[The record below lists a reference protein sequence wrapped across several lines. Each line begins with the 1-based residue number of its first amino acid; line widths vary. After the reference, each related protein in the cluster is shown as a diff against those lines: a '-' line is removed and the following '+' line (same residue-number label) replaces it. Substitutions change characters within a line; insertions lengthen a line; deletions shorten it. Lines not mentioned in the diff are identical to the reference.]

1 MHILCWGKS
10 PCYLYQKVKLKH
22 NLQRQKSV
30 EKTMHFGLMITLPVT
45 SVLLFVKG
53 LQALFH
59 VLSHLTDPAQR
70 EGGSLIYGW
79 SIIIG
84 GLYKQSRLA
93 FHLQRGLK
101 SYFALILQWALRIN
115 VMLIWNNPL
124 LYWLR
129 DFKFLCLDGQILCTM
144 S

>member
-22 NLQRQKSV
+22 NPQRQKSV

-53 LQALFH
+53 LQGLFH

-84 GLYKQSRLA
+84 GLYKTIKACVSSPERPEE
-93 FHLQRGLK
+93 
-101 SYFALILQWALRIN
+101 LRCSHSA
-115 VMLIWNNPL
+115 VGP
-124 LYWLR
+124 
-129 DFKFLCLDGQILCTM
+129 
-144 S
+144 